1 MTTVSRG
8 RSHAFRNEIS
18 LAAGSEAATT
28 VDPSVVADGFTTIQ
42 RNVERVFEGDS
53 ETTTLALVALLA
65 EGHLLIEDVPG
76 VGKTLL
82 AKAIARSISCSVRRV
97 QFTPDLLPS
106 DITGVTVYSQ
116 QRDDFEF
123 KPGAVFANLVLGDE
137 INRAGPK
144 TQSALLEAMQER
156 TVTVD
161 GVTYEL
167 AVPFMVIAT
176 QNPIELEGTYPLPEA
191 QRDRFLMQ
199 VSIGYPSVEK
209 ELAVLDEHSRGD
221 RLGELE
227 SVTDAQTVAQL
238 IATCTAVHAADSV
251 RRYIVDFVRATREHR
266 DLALGASP
274 RASVGLLRASRALA
288 AALGRNYVTVDD
300 VKRLARPVLA
310 HRMIVS
316 AEAQLRGRNTAD
328 VLDELLQSVPI
339 PAT

>member
-1 MTTVSRG
+1 MTTESRG
-8 RSHAFRNEIS
+8 SSHAFREQTS
-18 LAAGSEAATT
+18 LARAPRSATT
-28 VDPSVVADGFTTIQ
+28 VDPSVVAEGFASIQ
-42 RNVERVFEGDS
+42 RNVEKVFEGDS

-199 VSIGYPSVEK
+199 VSIGYPSVDK

-221 RLGELE
+221 RVGELA
-227 SVTDAQTVAQL
+227 SVTDAQAVAQL
-238 IATCTAVHAADSV
+238 IAACTAVHAADGV

-266 DLALGASP
+266 DISLGASP

-288 AALGRNYVTVDD
+288 AALGRNYVTADD
-300 VKRLARPVLA
+300 IKRLARPVLA

-316 AEAQLRGRNTAD
+316 AEAQLRGRSTAD
-328 VLDELLQSVPI
+328 VIEELLHSVPI
-339 PAT
+339 PTT